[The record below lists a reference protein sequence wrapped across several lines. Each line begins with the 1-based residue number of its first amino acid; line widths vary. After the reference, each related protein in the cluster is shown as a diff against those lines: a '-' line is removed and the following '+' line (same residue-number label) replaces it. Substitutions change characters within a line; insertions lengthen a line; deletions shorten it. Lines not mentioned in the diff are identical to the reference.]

1 MGFGNEIWSYLL
13 TVGSYWHKV
22 NASELHFARSFQG
35 QPIWPYL
42 ACPLSKYAPQIPY
55 LSYLAVFGHV
65 FEKLLSPLHLLMVCA
80 FSGGGELGMSGAEPV
95 VSRHCPPCLSWRGDP
110 SAHKWGRSPSRPP
123 PLFCSLMDFY
133 DPNDFDDPQA
143 SNDPKGISI
152 SSLIIQKPAVV
163 PPSSMV
169 LFLLMSTQV

>member
-1 MGFGNEIWSYLL
+1 MRSGHIFWLWGPIDTRSMHLNYILQDLFRDNPFDQHCRAHCPSMYPKYRIYRIWLYLGMYL
-13 TVGSYWHKV
+13 RNCSHQYTCWWYVP
-22 NASELHFARSFQG
+22 FQG
-35 QPIWPYL
+35 
-42 ACPLSKYAPQIPY
+42 
-55 LSYLAVFGHV
+55 V
-65 FEKLLSPLHLLMVCA
+65 
-80 FSGGGELGMSGAEPV
+80 GMSGAEPV

>member
-1 MGFGNEIWSYLL
+1 MQLDLGMRSGHIFWLWGPIDTRSMHLNYILQDLFRDNPFDHIWRAHCPSMHPKYCIYPIRPYLGMYL
-13 TVGSYWHKV
+13 RNCSHHYTCRWYVP
-22 NASELHFARSFQG
+22 FQG
-35 QPIWPYL
+35 
-42 ACPLSKYAPQIPY
+42 
-55 LSYLAVFGHV
+55 V
-65 FEKLLSPLHLLMVCA
+65 
-80 FSGGGELGMSGAEPV
+80 GMSGEEPV

-110 SAHKWGRSPSRPP
+110 SAHKWGRSPNRPP